1 MAAAFSVK
9 YCFSN
14 SIEHW
19 NLRTNLEPL
28 KWVSSLSNVYRY
40 WWGSESEKNLVNI
53 AAWCPATRQ
62 QHLNFCHGLATKHG
76 LRIRCAVSSN
86 QCKWWWWQSYLR
98 TAALLA
104 SIMMTDAQAG
114 TRGRGDCNS
123 TRVTLRHYPPPRLWS
138 SSLAPH
144 ESAANPLEILPGHG
158 VTFPALTSPSS
169 SPALASPDRR
179 KFN

>member
-9 YCFSN
+9 YCFST

-19 NLRTNLEPL
+19 NLWTNLEPL

-40 WWGSESEKNLVNI
+40 WWGSGESEKNLVNI
-53 AAWCPATRQ
+53 AAWCPVSSNKATTSQ
-62 QHLNFCHGLATKHG
+62 FLSWLG
-76 LRIRCAVSSN
+76 LRIWCVVSSN
-86 QCKWWWWQSYLR
+86 QCKWCWWQSYLR

-104 SIMMTDAQAG
+104 SIMMTDALAG
-114 TRGRGDCNS
+114 TRGRDDCNS

-144 ESAANPLEILPGHG
+144 ESANPLEILPGHG
-158 VTFPALTSPSS
+158 VTFSALTSLSS
-169 SPALASPDRR
+169 SPALASSDRR